1 MYYQLN
7 KIKQMTNI
15 EDKNVGIIKT
25 QDGYTGH
32 PLTTEELEFFNK
44 DLTEVLQKHSVG
56 FFPVIIPTADLSTVK
71 AVIHQYKLIKDEE
84 TTTKDNN
91 NESTREEVTEA

>member
-1 MYYQLN
+1 
-7 KIKQMTNI
+7 MTNT
-15 EDKNVGIIKT
+15 EDKGLVKT
-25 QDGYTGH
+25 QDGFTGH
-32 PLTTEELEFFNK
+32 PLTEEELTAFNK

-84 TTTKDNN
+84 TTKDSD
-91 NESTREEVTEA
+91 NEVTGEEVAEVK